1 MNLFATGRETIGQA
15 LASARGDLVI
25 RCMAEPPGGQMSPL
39 PSLRAKSFRARARH
53 PGAIDRIGVCS
64 LRPAN
69 PLLRGRNQ
77 DGGERKRGGWTVNG
91 NPTVS
96 CPPAVHIGPKCVVRF
111 RVNVSVGQVIPA

>member
-1 MNLFATGRETIGQA
+1 MNLFATGRVTIGQA

-39 PSLRAKSFRARARH
+39 PSLRANSLGVRARH

-64 LRPAN
+64 LPPLN

-77 DGGERKRGGWTVNG
+77 DGGGKEERWLNG
-91 NPTVS
+91 QRESDRVL
-96 CPPAVHIGPKCVVRF
+96 PAGRSRLAYVC
-111 RVNVSVGQVIPA
+111 